1 MTGSPVYL
9 AGLDL
14 PWRRVLVAGAGQVAT
29 RRLPALI
36 GAGADIHVVSPM
48 ATPMIRDWAETGILH
63 LVAAA
68 RHRVTPPGS
77 EGVVLDAA
85 PSSRCSVL
93 GWRACLSTSPRE
105 PWPSSPAGPATPTS

>member
-48 ATPMIRDWAETGILH
+48 ATPAIRDRAEAGI
-63 LVAAA
+63 VTWSRRRATASRRPAAKGSCWTP
-68 RHRVTPPGS
+68 HR
-77 EGVVLDAA
+77 
-85 PSSRCSVL
+85 
-93 GWRACLSTSPRE
+93 
-105 PWPSSPAGPATPTS
+105 PAGARS